1 VSNAQPFHKMK
12 VLLAATGQATGQQLT
27 SLLEQWGHEV
37 KLPAD
42 GTAVLDALQHDHA
55 TDVLILGD
63 EMPAHTRLDICRRAK
78 ALAGVYILL
87 LSAPVDIAATSDG
100 LLNGA
105 DDYITNP
112 VDSAELRLRLAM
124 AQRILKYTQA
134 PAEAAVVAALET
146 SKERFNPS
154 KEFEVMLDRLGV
166 YVYSKDKQGRYTY
179 VNEQMCELFNRPKNE
194 ILGQQDS
201 VFFCL
206 QQAADVIN
214 NDRQVIEHAKTIDV
228 EEGFI
233 LSETGESRYY
243 ASTKKP
249 LFNEHGDVVGL
260 LGVSTEITRFKEAEE
275 FLTNSRQEISR
286 QAAKLEEDRE
296 LYELAFKNT
305 RDATLLL
312 DTETFCFIDCNQQAL
327 DVLACT
333 SKTELIN
340 KTPQHFSPKFQADGS
355 RSEDVADEMCALALI
370 NGSHVFEWQHRS
382 KANELLWAEICLTSV
397 VLKGRAILYVVC
409 KDIQQRK
416 AVEAKQALSAR
427 VFNEVQEAIIITDLE
442 KRIIDI
448 NPAFCALMG
457 YKYDEAL
464 GLGGRALHSAAQ
476 SAEFFNEIWR
486 YVAANA
492 YWRGE
497 IMVKTKAGELKACLL
512 SISSVLNDEGQVI
525 NYLGTYV
532 DISQSKEQQEKLKFL
547 AHYDPLTG
555 LPNRELFADRFQQAI
570 AHSKRSGAPLAICF
584 IDLDG
589 FKAVNDSF
597 GHGVGD
603 SLLTEVA
610 RRIAASIR
618 DGDTVSR
625 QGGDE
630 FVLLLAN
637 LESAEQCERV
647 VNRMLISL
655 AKPYVLEG
663 HWHRVTA
670 SCGVALFPDDADALA
685 GLIKRADQAMYHSKR
700 HGKNR
705 LSFYNNDK
713 GVLVSKDLRA

>member
-1 VSNAQPFHKMK
+1 MSKAQHLHKMK
-12 VLLAATGQATGQQLT
+12 VLLAATDKAVAQQLT
-27 SLLEQWGHEV
+27 GLLEQWGHEV
-37 KLPAD
+37 KQPAA
-42 GTAVLDALQHDHA
+42 GAAVLDVLQQGHA
-55 TDVLILGD
+55 VDVLILGD
-63 EMPAHTRLDICRRAK
+63 DILVQTRLDICRRAK

-87 LSAPVDIAATSDG
+87 LSSPVDIAATSDG

-105 DDYITNP
+105 DDYITHP
-112 VDSAELRLRLAM
+112 VDSTELWLRLAV
-124 AQRILKYTQA
+124 AQRVLKCTQTRV
-134 PAEAAVVAALET
+134 EAAAAALET
-146 SKERFNPS
+146 SK
-154 KEFEVMLDRLGV
+154 KFEVMLDRLGV
-166 YVYSKDKQGRYTY
+166 YVYSKDLHGCYTY

-194 ILGQQDS
+194 ILGQQGS

-206 QQAADVIN
+206 QQAPDVIN
-214 NDRQVIEHAKTIDV
+214 SDRQVIEQAKTIDV

-243 ASTKKP
+243 VSTKKP
-249 LFNEHGDVVGL
+249 LFNESGDVIGL
-260 LGVSTEITRFKEAEE
+260 LGVSTDITRFKEAEE
-275 FLTNSRQEISR
+275 LITSSQQEISR

-296 LYELAFKNT
+296 LYELVFKNT

-340 KTPQHFSPKFQADGS
+340 KTPQYFSPKFQADGS
-355 RSEDVADEMCALALI
+355 RSENVADEMCALALI
-370 NGSHVFEWQHRS
+370 NGSHVFEWQHLS
-382 KANELLWAEICLTSV
+382 KADELLWAEISLTSV

-416 AVEAKQALSAR
+416 AAEAKQALSAR
-427 VFNEVQEAIIITDLE
+427 VFNEVQEAIVITNLD
-442 KRIIDI
+442 KKIIDI

-457 YKYDEAL
+457 YEYDEAL
-464 GLGGRALHSAAQ
+464 GLGGRTLHSAAQ

-486 YVAANA
+486 YVAANT

-532 DISQSKEQQEKLKFL
+532 DISQSKEQQEKLKLL

-570 AHSKRSGAPLAICF
+570 AHSKRNEAPLAICF
-584 IDLDG
+584 VDLDS

-603 SLLTEVA
+603 SLLMEVA
-610 RRIAASIR
+610 RRITASVR
-618 DGDTVSR
+618 EGDTVSR

-637 LESAEQCERV
+637 VESVEQCERV
-647 VNRMLISL
+647 INRMLVSL
-655 AKPYVLEG
+655 AKPYVIDG
-663 HWHRVTA
+663 RWHQITA
-670 SCGVALFPDDADALA
+670 SCGIALFPDDADALA

>member
-1 VSNAQPFHKMK
+1 MK
-12 VLLAATGQATGQQLT
+12 VLLAATDQVTGQQLT
-27 SLLEQWGHEV
+27 GLLEQWGHEV
-37 KLPAD
+37 TQAT
-42 GTAVLDALQHDHA
+42 GMAVLDALQQYHA
-55 TDVLILGD
+55 ADVVILGD
-63 EMPAHTRLDICRRAK
+63 EIPAHTRLDICRRVK
-78 ALAGVYILL
+78 ALAGTYILL
-87 LSAPVDIAATSDG
+87 LSSPVDIAATSDG

-112 VDSAELRLRLAM
+112 VDSAELRLRLAV
-124 AQRILKYTQA
+124 AERVLTCTQT
-134 PAEAAVVAALET
+134 PVEAVAALET
-146 SKERFNPS
+146 SKEGFNPS
-154 KEFEVMLDRLGV
+154 KEFEMMLDRLGV

-179 VNEQMCELFNRPKNE
+179 VNEQMCELFKCPKNE

-201 VFFCL
+201 VFFGV
-206 QQAADVIN
+206 QQAADIIN
-214 NDRQVIEHAKTIDV
+214 NDRQVIEHAKAIDV
-228 EEGFI
+228 EEESI
-233 LSETGESRYY
+233 LSETGKNRFY
-243 ASTKKP
+243 ASIKKP
-249 LFNEHGDVVGL
+249 LLNNNGDVTGL

-275 FLTNSRQEISR
+275 VLKNSRQEIAR

-296 LYELAFKNT
+296 LYELVFKNT

-312 DTETFCFIDCNQQAL
+312 DAETFCFIDCNQQAL

-340 KTPQHFSPKFQADGS
+340 KTPEQFSPEFQADGS

-370 NGSHVFEWQHRS
+370 NGSHVFEWQHLS
-382 KANELLWAEICLTSV
+382 KADELLWAEISLTSV

-416 AVEAKQALSAR
+416 AAEAKQALSAR
-427 VFNEVQEAIIITDLE
+427 VFNEVQEAIVITNLD
-442 KRIIDI
+442 KKIIDI

-457 YKYDEAL
+457 YEYDEAL
-464 GLGGRALHSAAQ
+464 GLGGRTLHSAAQ
-476 SAEFFNEIWR
+476 SAEFFKEIWR
-486 YVAANA
+486 YVEANT

-525 NYLGTYV
+525 NYLGTYI
-532 DISQSKEQQEKLKFL
+532 DISQSKEQQEKLKLL

-555 LPNRELFADRFQQAI
+555 LPNRELFADRFQQEI

-610 RRIAASIR
+610 RRITASIR

-705 LSFYNNDK
+705 LSFYKSDK